1 MSNIFWPKTIITGLA
16 GATVLVLFVIPV
28 GYYYLKR
35 LTQRPGEKEE
45 YAEGFS
51 LF

>member
-1 MSNIFWPKTIITGLA
+1 MSIIFRPKSIITGLA

-35 LTQRPGEKEE
+35 STQHLDFAR
-45 YAEGFS
+45 
-51 LF
+51 